1 MKIIV
6 GGVISLQPFS
16 AGNAWDRLHYA
27 IGLQQLGH
35 EVLFL
40 EEIEPEWCVD
50 REGRRVPLEQS
61 VNRKV
66 FRELMRRFQLE
77 SHACQ
82 IYDGGR
88 AIEGMSR
95 PALISWAGEADLLL
109 NISGHVRSEDVLANV
124 RRRAYLDQ
132 DPVFTQLWRAA
143 YGKSLG
149 LERHD
154 VFLTVGLNIGTARS
168 PIPDCGLP
176 WRHTLPPV
184 VLGCWPDR
192 GARGGTARSARFTTI
207 ASWSG
212 FKDVSYGGEWY
223 QSKYVEFARFAELP
237 RRAAGEF
244 QVALKDFREQDDGI
258 RLLRENGWILSRAGA
273 IADLD
278 RYREFISASDAE
290 IGIAQNAYV
299 KGRSGWFSDRT
310 AQYLASGRPALLES
324 TGFER
329 ELPTGEGVLT
339 FNTMEEAVAGVE
351 AIDRG
356 YERHGRAARE
366 FALEYLDSARV
377 LPRMLELCDASRE
390 EIACPR

>member
-1 MKIIV
+1 VKIIV

-27 IGLQQLGH
+27 IGLRQLGH
-35 EVLFL
+35 EVLFV

-50 REGRRVPLEQS
+50 REGRPVPLEQS
-61 VNRKV
+61 VNRQV

-77 SHACQ
+77 PDACQ

-95 PALISWAGEADLLL
+95 RALIQWASEADLLL
-109 NISGHVRSEDVLANV
+109 NISGHVRSEDVLGNV

-132 DPVFTQLWRAA
+132 DPVYTQLWRAA
-143 YGKSLG
+143 YGKSLN

-154 VFLTVGLNIGTARS
+154 VFLTVGLNIGTPRS

-184 VLGCWPDR
+184 VVGCWPDR
-192 GARGGTARSARFTTI
+192 GGRGARPARFTTI

-212 FKDVSYGGEWY
+212 FSDVSYDGEWY
-223 QSKYVEFARFAELP
+223 RSKYVEFARFAELP
-237 RRAAGEF
+237 RRAARQF

-258 RLLRENGWILSRAGA
+258 RLLRENGWILSRAGD

-278 RYREFISASDAE
+278 RYQAFISGSTAE

-310 AQYLASGRPALLES
+310 GQYLASGRPALLES
-324 TGFER
+324 TGFEQ

-356 YERHGRAARE
+356 YERHCRAARE

-377 LPRMLELCDASRE
+377 LPRMLELCGARRE
-390 EIACPR
+390 ETACPR